1 MDTFVVSK
9 DIDVHIIRRKQI
21 LAKYPEIEKLNSY
34 DMRPFPIIV
43 AVVLSQLYL
52 ASLAPTWSPLTFCL
66 VLWLYGTTCGHVL
79 TLAGHE
85 TSHNLVLPTT
95 KMNELLGIFCNCG
108 MGIPSAMTFK
118 RYHME
123 HHLYMGQFLID
134 VDLPTYL
141 EGRWIHSFIAK
152 LFFLIFQPL
161 FYAFRPLIIRPK
173 TMEFMDILN
182 WVVVIGVDLIMLQQ
196 FGWQATVYLCLSAL
210 LMGINPISGHF
221 ISEHYL
227 LGEGK
232 EETYSYYGPL
242 NYLTWNVGYHNEHHD
257 FPRVPG
263 WKLPQVRAIAKEF
276 YDPLP
281 HHTSWSY
288 VLWQFL
294 TNPNV
299 SCFNRVIREADKKN
313 L

>member
-1 MDTFVVSK
+1 MDTFHVSK
-9 DIDVHIIRRKQI
+9 DIDVHIVRRKQI
-21 LAKYPEIEKLNSY
+21 LAKHPEIEALNSY

-43 AVVLSQLYL
+43 AIVLSQIYL
-52 ASLAPTWSPLTFCL
+52 ASISATWSPLTFFL

-79 TLAGHE
+79 TLAAHE

-95 KMNELLGIFCNCG
+95 QMNELLGIFCNLG

-123 HHLYMGQFLID
+123 HHFYMGQFLVD
-134 VDLPTYL
+134 VDLPTYA
-141 EGRWIHSFIAK
+141 EGRWIHSFVAK
-152 LFFLIFQPL
+152 FCFLVLQPL

-173 TMEFMDILN
+173 PMGFMDILN
-182 WVVVIGVDLIMLQQ
+182 WVIVIGFDLIMLQQ
-196 FGWQATVYLCLSAL
+196 YGWQSALYLCLSAL

-281 HHTSWSY
+281 SHTSWSY
-288 VLWQFL
+288 VLWTFL
-294 TNPNV
+294 TDPKV
-299 SCFNRVIREADKKN
+299 SCFNRVIRDADKKN